1 MPRCNHPSYPKIYAL
16 HFENVFVGIEGML
29 TIPGNARLFL
39 CQQPVN
45 MRKSFE
51 GLSAIVEQLFPDEL
65 LSGALFIF
73 LNRRKDQMKVL
84 FWDKDGLVIWFKRLE
99 KGSFMWKWGDES
111 RIDRKTFFMLL
122 EGIIPKRIQVRYNSA

>member
-1 MPRCNHPSYPKIYAL
+1 
-16 HFENVFVGIEGML
+16 ML

-51 GLSAIVEQLFPDEL
+51 GLSSIVEQLFPGEL

-73 LNRRKDQMKVL
+73 LNKRKDQIKVL

-99 KGSFMWKWGDES
+99 KGTFPWKWGNYSE
-111 RIDRKTFFMLL
+111 IDRRTLLMLL
-122 EGIIPKRIQVRYNSA
+122 EGVTPKKLQNRYAINQGVFV

>member
-1 MPRCNHPSYPKIYAL
+1 
-16 HFENVFVGIEGML
+16 ML

-39 CQQPVN
+39 CQHPVN

-51 GLSAIVEQLFPDEL
+51 GLSAIVEQLFPEEL

-73 LNRRKDQMKVL
+73 LNRRKDHMKVL

-99 KGSFMWKWGDES
+99 KGSFAWKWGSDNV
-111 RIDRKTFFMLL
+111 IDRRTFLMLL
-122 EGIIPKRIQVRYNSA
+122 EGVTPKRLQARYTLS